1 MWRFY
6 LYLSK
11 LSPKSNYP
19 INKQKRFAVILSGCG
34 VFDGSEIHEAT
45 LTLLAI
51 AKVLGSYECFP
62 PDKEQTQGIN
72 HLTGEQMEE
81 KRNILI
87 ESARITRGKIKPL
100 YLYEPEKFD
109 AVIFPGGFGVA
120 KNLCTLAFDGSDCT
134 VDPEVELAVIA
145 SVEASIPI
153 GAMCI
158 APALVA
164 KILPGAN
171 VTIGHDP
178 ETASVIEKMGG
189 IHHVADLTQVI
200 IDPKY
205 KLVTTPCY
213 MLDAH
218 ILEISIGT
226 QNIVNELLKLI

>member
-1 MWRFY
+1 M
-6 LYLSK
+6 
-11 LSPKSNYP
+11 
-19 INKQKRFAVILSGCG
+19 NKQKRFAVILSGCG
-34 VFDGSEIHEAT
+34 VYDGAEIQEAT

-51 AKVLGSYECFP
+51 AKALGSYECFA
-62 PDKEQTQGIN
+62 PDKEQTQVVN
-72 HLTGEQMEE
+72 HLTGALMDE

-120 KNLCTLAFDGSDCT
+120 KNLCTLAYDGSDCT

-145 SVEASIPI
+145 SVEAAIPI

-158 APALVA
+158 APALIA

-171 VTIGHDP
+171 VTIGNDRGTI
-178 ETASVIEKMGG
+178 EVIEKMGG
-189 IHHVADLTQVI
+189 IHHKTDLTQVI

-218 ILEISIGT
+218 ILEIAIGT
-226 QNIVNELLKLI
+226 QNIVDELLKLM